1 MQGLELT
8 KDLENCLEK
17 LKGLSEQK
25 SSFREYTQILA
36 EMEELLHRYE
46 EEYIDFRLICDHLEM
61 TIFVTDDKGDILYV
75 NPSYLKKT
83 GLKREELIGSNAI
96 RLNYENKMQCEVIPE
111 VLQKKK
117 PMSGI
122 GYVIST
128 DYRGFISGIPV
139 KEGEKIRYVVTT
151 DWDTYTI
158 MELEN
163 FLKGLKQGKN
173 LSGNAEAEPEEDD
186 DDTVLYVSDQMR
198 KVITVARTVAKT
210 DATVLITGET
220 GTGKEVLSNVIVR
233 SSRRADK
240 PFIKVNCAAIP
251 EELLESELFGYE
263 EGAFT
268 GAKKG
273 GKKGAFEEA
282 EEGTILLDEIG
293 ELPFQVQAKL
303 LRVLQENEITRI
315 GGQKTIPLD
324 IRIIAATNRNLRHE
338 IREGRFREDLYYR
351 LNILPL
357 EIPPLRERPED
368 IPFLAGHF
376 LEEFNRK
383 YGRETIMD
391 PDVMRI
397 FRGYSW
403 PGNVRELR
411 NLAERLVVLSVDG
424 RITKEEVQRILE
436 IRDDVPES
444 KGQTLKEAVAQ
455 LEALMIRNALD
466 EYGSKNR
473 AAAALGID
481 HSTLIRKCRKYQLD

>member
-163 FLKGLKQGKN
+163 FLKGVETRQKISPGMQRR
-173 LSGNAEAEPEEDD
+173 SQEEDD
-186 DDTVLYVSDQMR
+186 DEHRYCMS
-198 KVITVARTVAKT
+198 
-210 DATVLITGET
+210 
-220 GTGKEVLSNVIVR
+220 
-233 SSRRADK
+233 
-240 PFIKVNCAAIP
+240 AI
-251 EELLESELFGYE
+251 
-263 EGAFT
+263 
-268 GAKKG
+268 
-273 GKKGAFEEA
+273 
-282 EEGTILLDEIG
+282 
-293 ELPFQVQAKL
+293 
-303 LRVLQENEITRI
+303 R
-315 GGQKTIPLD
+315 
-324 IRIIAATNRNLRHE
+324 
-338 IREGRFREDLYYR
+338 
-351 LNILPL
+351 
-357 EIPPLRERPED
+357 
-368 IPFLAGHF
+368 
-376 LEEFNRK
+376 
-383 YGRETIMD
+383 
-391 PDVMRI
+391 
-397 FRGYSW
+397 
-403 PGNVRELR
+403 
-411 NLAERLVVLSVDG
+411 
-424 RITKEEVQRILE
+424 
-436 IRDDVPES
+436 
-444 KGQTLKEAVAQ
+444 
-455 LEALMIRNALD
+455 
-466 EYGSKNR
+466 
-473 AAAALGID
+473 
-481 HSTLIRKCRKYQLD
+481 

>member
-1 MQGLELT
+1 
-8 KDLENCLEK
+8 
-17 LKGLSEQK
+17 
-25 SSFREYTQILA
+25 
-36 EMEELLHRYE
+36 
-46 EEYIDFRLICDHLEM
+46 
-61 TIFVTDDKGDILYV
+61 
-75 NPSYLKKT
+75 
-83 GLKREELIGSNAI
+83 
-96 RLNYENKMQCEVIPE
+96 
-111 VLQKKK
+111 
-117 PMSGI
+117 
-122 GYVIST
+122 
-128 DYRGFISGIPV
+128 
-139 KEGEKIRYVVTT
+139 
-151 DWDTYTI
+151 
-158 MELEN
+158 
-163 FLKGLKQGKN
+163 
-173 LSGNAEAEPEEDD
+173 
-186 DDTVLYVSDQMR
+186 MR

-282 EEGTILLDEIG
+282 EGGTILLDEIG

-357 EIPPLRERPED
+357 EIPPFRERPED

>member
-1 MQGLELT
+1 M
-8 KDLENCLEK
+8 
-17 LKGLSEQK
+17 
-25 SSFREYTQILA
+25 
-36 EMEELLHRYE
+36 
-46 EEYIDFRLICDHLEM
+46 
-61 TIFVTDDKGDILYV
+61 
-75 NPSYLKKT
+75 
-83 GLKREELIGSNAI
+83 
-96 RLNYENKMQCEVIPE
+96 
-111 VLQKKK
+111 
-117 PMSGI
+117 
-122 GYVIST
+122 
-128 DYRGFISGIPV
+128 
-139 KEGEKIRYVVTT
+139 
-151 DWDTYTI
+151 
-158 MELEN
+158 
-163 FLKGLKQGKN
+163 
-173 LSGNAEAEPEEDD
+173 
-186 DDTVLYVSDQMR
+186 
-198 KVITVARTVAKT
+198 
-210 DATVLITGET
+210 
-220 GTGKEVLSNVIVR
+220 
-233 SSRRADK
+233 
-240 PFIKVNCAAIP
+240 
-251 EELLESELFGYE
+251 
-263 EGAFT
+263 
-268 GAKKG
+268 
-273 GKKGAFEEA
+273 
-282 EEGTILLDEIG
+282 
-293 ELPFQVQAKL
+293 